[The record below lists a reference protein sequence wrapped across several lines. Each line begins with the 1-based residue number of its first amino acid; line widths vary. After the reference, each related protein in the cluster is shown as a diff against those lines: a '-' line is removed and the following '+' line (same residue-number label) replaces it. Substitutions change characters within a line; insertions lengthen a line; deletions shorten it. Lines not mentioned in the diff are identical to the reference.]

1 MMQNRL
7 KAALPTIV
15 DGPRSPVKKSL
26 LRISMT
32 DKRISGA
39 DEPRAISVK
48 LATVAFQTLYVMSVP
63 GTRFSFDVIVLRG
76 ASNGLFSKKET
87 THVHHSWRRVAS
99 TA

>member
-26 LRISMT
+26 LRISIT

-39 DEPRAISVK
+39 ELPRAINVK
-48 LATVAFQTLYVMSVP
+48 FATVAFQTLYVMSVP
-63 GTRFSFDVIVLRG
+63 GTRFSFDVMVSMAAMKMSAMIDTPRK
-76 ASNGLFSKKET
+76 NHKRPSK
-87 THVHHSWRRVAS
+87 
-99 TA
+99 

>member
-7 KAALPTIV
+7 KAALPTMV

-32 DKRISGA
+32 DKSISGA
-39 DEPRAISVK
+39 EDPRAINVK

-63 GTRFSFDVIVLRG
+63 GTRFSLEVIVLRG
-76 ASNGLFSKKET
+76 AFLSNSKKKPAT
-87 THVHHSWRRVAS
+87 TS
-99 TA
+99 

>member
-7 KAALPTIV
+7 KAALPTMV

-39 DEPRAISVK
+39 ELPRAINVK
-48 LATVAFQTLYVMSVP
+48 LATVAFQTL
-63 GTRFSFDVIVLRG
+63 
-76 ASNGLFSKKET
+76 
-87 THVHHSWRRVAS
+87 
-99 TA
+99 